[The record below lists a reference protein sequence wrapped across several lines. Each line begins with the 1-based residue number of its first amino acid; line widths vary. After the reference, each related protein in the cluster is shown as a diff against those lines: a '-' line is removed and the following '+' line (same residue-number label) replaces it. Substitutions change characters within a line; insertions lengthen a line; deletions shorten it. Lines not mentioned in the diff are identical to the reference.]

1 MKKTLIAYGAS
12 ECDPK
17 AYPLYTLPRLTSA
30 EDDAK
35 AVAALAAT
43 LGFEAAPGPRLR
55 EAATAAQFRADL
67 LAALE
72 ASASGDLV
80 VVYFAGH
87 GAIYQLGVD
96 DDVRDDDP
104 ENPKNFDTQQQ
115 FLAFYDRPLLD
126 DELADLYSA
135 VPERAGVQVLVLIDA
150 CHGSGMSDSLFEV
163 PHRGDGQGGG
173 AATGGS
179 LRRPMPTRLQRD
191 FNAWRA
197 LGRNAATQAGEI
209 VRRTSRMLPYDV
221 AELAVLTNLPA
232 YRRALPLRAWP
243 DTVAEFNDDR
253 FLSPQVRERLVNLT
267 DAVRAQ
273 VLDGAFADRLEGLAS
288 PLSLDRVTVRGVT
301 RDADVT
307 LPRALPRTAFGVRV
321 TRPFDRIELRAASPD
336 FRPAPGAL
344 SNRTRRLKPE
354 ERPAVCFLSVAGD
367 YAVSEMFTRAVIAA
381 VKARI
386 AAGNTDLNAAAFARD
401 VEAQMPRETPPR
413 LVFLAAN
420 RTPVLTLPTP

>member
-12 ECDPK
+12 ECDPA
-17 AYPLYTLPRLTSA
+17 AYPLFSLPRLTSA
-30 EDDAK
+30 EDDAQ

-55 EAATAAQFRADL
+55 RAATAAQFRADV

-72 ASASGDLV
+72 ASAAGDLV
-80 VVYFAGH
+80 VLYFAGH
-87 GAIYQLGVD
+87 GAIHQLGVD
-96 DDVRDDDP
+96 EDVRDDDP
-104 ENPKNFDTQQQ
+104 ENPDNFDMQQQ
-115 FLAFYDRPLLD
+115 CLAFYDRPLLD

-135 VPERAGVQVLVLIDA
+135 VPGREGVQLLVLIDA
-150 CHGSGMSDSLFEV
+150 CHGRGMSDSLREV
-163 PHRGDGQGGG
+163 LHRGDGQGGG
-173 AATGGS
+173 AATGGT

-197 LGRNAATQAGEI
+197 LGRNAPSQAREI
-209 VRRTSRMLPYDV
+209 ALRTSRMLPFDV

-253 FLSPQVRERLVNLT
+253 FLAPQVRERLVNLP

-273 VLDGAFADRLEGLAS
+273 VLDGAFADRLDGLAS
-288 PLSLDRVTVRGVT
+288 PLSLDRVTVRGAT

-307 LPRALPRTAFGVRV
+307 LPRALPRAALGVRV
-321 TRPFDRIELRAASPD
+321 TRPFDRVELRASSPR
-336 FRPAPGAL
+336 FMPAPGAL
-344 SNRTRRLKPE
+344 YNRTRRLKPE
-354 ERPAVCFLSVAGD
+354 ERPAVCFLSVDGD
-367 YAVSEMFTRAVIAA
+367 YAVSEMFTRAVLAA
-381 VKARI
+381 VSARI
-386 AAGNTDLNAAAFARD
+386 AAGAVDLDAAAFARD

-420 RTPVLTLPTP
+420 RAPVLSLPTP